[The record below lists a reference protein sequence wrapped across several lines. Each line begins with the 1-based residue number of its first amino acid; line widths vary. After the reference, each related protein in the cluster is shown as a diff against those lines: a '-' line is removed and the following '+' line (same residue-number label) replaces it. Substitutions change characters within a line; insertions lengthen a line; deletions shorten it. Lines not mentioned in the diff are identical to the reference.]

1 MGRKILAVVAG
12 VILAG
17 IVTFAVQKIGHQVYP
32 PPENLDMKNIE
43 AMKAYV
49 AALPMGAL
57 LFVLLSYV
65 VGSFAGGWLAATI
78 ARTSQIHLPLTVGGI
93 QLLFGIMN
101 LVTIPHPMWF
111 AIASIIIFLPAAY
124 FGGKLGVKPA

>member
-32 PPENLDMKNIE
+32 PPADLDMKNME

-49 AALPMGAL
+49 STLPMGAL
-57 LFVLLSYV
+57 LFVLLSYL

-78 ARTSQIHLPLTVGGI
+78 ARTSQIHLPLTVGGV
-93 QLLFGIMN
+93 QLFFGIIN
-101 LVTIPHPMWF
+101 LVMLPHPMWF
-111 AIASIIIFLPAAY
+111 AIAAVIVFLPAAY
-124 FGGKLGVKPA
+124 FGGKLGLKPA